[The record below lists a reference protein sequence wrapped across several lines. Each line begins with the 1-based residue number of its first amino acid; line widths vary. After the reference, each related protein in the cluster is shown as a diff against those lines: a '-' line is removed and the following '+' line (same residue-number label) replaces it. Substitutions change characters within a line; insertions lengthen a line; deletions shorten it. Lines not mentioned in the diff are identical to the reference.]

1 MSTSR
6 KQHLNVAS
14 GAQATV
20 PGAGDE
26 YNRQLQ
32 QAESQLQKLQLQR
45 EEIERKRLEAE
56 EITNQRQNFIDGQIE
71 LLERL
76 DHSVQAVDREIF
88 ESRQELKE
96 LEEAR
101 KTFAKHL
108 QTLQGIDPRKWKK
121 TKLSEEVQNA
131 MDILETCED
140 DFEEIAA
147 TISEGRR
154 RGFLTKPRNN
164 AATQESFLNTLRQGF
179 AFNLPIITLALIAL
193 LVFANR

>member
-1 MSTSR
+1 MATSR

-14 GAQATV
+14 GSKALAA
-20 PGAGDE
+20 GAGDE

-32 QAESQLQKLQLQR
+32 QAETQLQKLQLQR

-56 EITNQRQNFIDGQIE
+56 EVTHQRQNFIDGQIE

-88 ESRQELKE
+88 ESRQELKQ

-101 KTFAKHL
+101 KTFATHL
-108 QTLQGIDPRKWKK
+108 QTLQNIDPRKWKK
-121 TKLSEEVQNA
+121 TKMPEEVQHA
-131 MDILETCED
+131 MDVLEGCEN

-147 TISEGRR
+147 EIGEGRR
-154 RGFLTKPRNN
+154 RGFLTKPKT
-164 AATQESFLNTLRQGF
+164 APESFSTTLRQGF
-179 AFNLPIITLALIAL
+179 AFNLPIIVISVLAL
-193 LVFANR
+193 LVFLSK

>member
-1 MSTSR
+1 MSTPR

-14 GAQATV
+14 GSKAAV
-20 PGAGDE
+20 AGGGDE

-32 QAESQLQKLQLQR
+32 QAETQLQKLQLQR

-56 EITNQRQNFIDGQIE
+56 EVTNQRQHFVDGQIE

-88 ESRQELKE
+88 ESRQELKQ

-101 KTFAKHL
+101 KTFASHL

-121 TKLSEEVQNA
+121 TKMPEEVQNA
-131 MDILETCED
+131 MDILENCEN

-147 TISEGRR
+147 EIGDGRR
-154 RGFLTKPRNN
+154 RGFLSKPKDTQDSF
-164 AATQESFLNTLRQGF
+164 ATTLRQGF
-179 AFNLPIITLALIAL
+179 AFNLPIIVISVIAL
-193 LVFANR
+193 LVYLGK

>member
-1 MSTSR
+1 MSTPR

-14 GAQATV
+14 SSKAGAA
-20 PGAGDE
+20 GGGDE

-32 QAESQLQKLQLQR
+32 QAETQLQKLQAQR

-56 EITNQRQNFIDGQIE
+56 EVTNQRQDFVDGQIE

-88 ESRQELKE
+88 ESRQELKQ

-101 KTFAKHL
+101 KTFATHL

-121 TKLSEEVQNA
+121 TKMPEEVQNA
-131 MDILETCED
+131 MDTLENCEN

-147 TISEGRR
+147 EIGEGRR
-154 RGFLTKPRNN
+154 RGFLTKPKT
-164 AATQESFLNTLRQGF
+164 TQDSFSTTLRQGF
-179 AFNLPIITLALIAL
+179 AFNLPIIVISVIAL
-193 LVFANR
+193 LIYLGK